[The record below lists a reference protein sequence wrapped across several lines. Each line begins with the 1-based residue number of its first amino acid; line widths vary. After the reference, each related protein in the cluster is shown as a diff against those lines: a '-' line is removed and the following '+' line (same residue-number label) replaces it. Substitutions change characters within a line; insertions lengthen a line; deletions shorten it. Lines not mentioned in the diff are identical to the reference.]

1 MNFLSERAIALII
14 LLLILISFS
23 ETAYAED
30 DIIQIRNGYIVKS
43 AYGINTSG
51 YEELESRQV
60 QFSELGFRE
69 QFHIIISENFPYLG
83 EILLL
88 LIYSGI
94 ITFFGIRHITKNNIL
109 NHPIR
114 KDIFRTIEE
123 KPGINF
129 TEIVNNTNI
138 TKTMAKYHLD
148 KLSAFGFIRLFSEDG
163 HSGYFKNNNAFSV
176 PNMKL
181 IIAQKN
187 VKKSHI
193 IDILTL
199 YPGISRNEL
208 SAMADISGPSVTW
221 HMKRM
226 QKSGLV
232 EIVKDGR
239 SNRYYLNDIQ
249 KTEGKKEPEEN
260 YQNYPNL
267 DISNPQQIEE
277 KI

>member
-1 MNFLSERAIALII
+1 
-14 LLLILISFS
+14 
-23 ETAYAED
+23 
-30 DIIQIRNGYIVKS
+30 
-43 AYGINTSG
+43 
-51 YEELESRQV
+51 
-60 QFSELGFRE
+60 
-69 QFHIIISENFPYLG
+69 
-83 EILLL
+83 
-88 LIYSGI
+88 
-94 ITFFGIRHITKNNIL
+94 
-109 NHPIR
+109 
-114 KDIFRTIEE
+114 
-123 KPGINF
+123 
-129 TEIVNNTNI
+129 
-138 TKTMAKYHLD
+138 
-148 KLSAFGFIRLFSEDG
+148 
-163 HSGYFKNNNAFSV
+163 
-176 PNMKL
+176 
-181 IIAQKN
+181 AQKN